1 MFPFGQLRWWWW
13 LCLGTVLKSLPPGQ
27 DQLSL
32 RGKWEVELLCRN
44 HYIYRLHTDSPPTNK
59 QKQLFPPFTAGWLK
73 RRYNSRNSSLY
84 FWVDDFMCSTL
95 CGIQHGLW
103 HSETYK
109 TASKGFIK
117 SWPSPSP
124 STCPKLTIPVWMTK
138 VPTNVLKWRLLM
150 TEKKVIHHKK

>member
-1 MFPFGQLRWWWW
+1 MMIVPWDCAKISATWPRPTFIERKVRGWVAMQEPLH
-13 LCLGTVLKSLPPGQ
+13 LPPAHRFT
-27 DQLSL
+27 S
-32 RGKWEVELLCRN
+32 
-44 HYIYRLHTDSPPTNK
+44 NK
-59 QKQLFPPFTAGWLK
+59 QTKTTFPSLHCRMTK